1 MQLTLHIP
9 DDLAAD
15 LRQRQTRLPR
25 ILRLGLREL
34 DAEGASGF
42 SGLAEVLELLASL
55 PTPEQVMALRPSQAL
70 QARIDTLIQRS
81 REGELCDEDDQQW
94 QNYQYIEHLVRKAKI
109 RAARQLCRS

>member
-1 MQLTLHIP
+1 MQVTLQIP

-15 LRQRQTRLPR
+15 LRPRQRGLPR

-42 SGLAEVLELLASL
+42 SGLADVLEFLASL
-55 PTPEQVMALRPSQAL
+55 PSPGEIMVLRPSQSF
-70 QARIDTLIQRS
+70 QERIDSLLEGS
-81 REGELCDEDDQQW
+81 RAGVLSEDEKAQW

-109 RAARQLCRS
+109 RAAQLFRQS